1 MNAADVP
8 NVIGPSSGELKGAP
22 TKVEYHRKSVHL
34 PLISTELSGIPWISV
49 EFDRFLWDSINFHGC
64 LWMSLEVLGGP
75 CVHIFQVSF
84 HLLQTLPLSFQ
95 ASICSAS
102 CLPNL
107 ETWCRAMGDLKPCSR
122 LWSVLRVH

>member
-1 MNAADVP
+1 MDFCGTPSTSMDVHESP
-8 NVIGPSSGELKGAP
+8 W
-22 TKVEYHRKSVHL
+22 VHG
-34 PLISTELSGIPWISV
+34 SMGVQSMDV
-49 EFDRFLWDSINFHGC
+49 HGC
-64 LWMSLEVLGGP
+64 LWMSLEVHGGP

-95 ASICSAS
+95 ASTCSAS

-107 ETWCRAMGDLKPCSR
+107 ETWCRAVGDLKPCSR

>member
-1 MNAADVP
+1 M
-8 NVIGPSSGELKGAP
+8 GL
-22 TKVEYHRKSVHL
+22 KSVTQPRHVTQA
-34 PLISTELSGIPWISV
+34 IASCDTTKLSDIPWILV
-49 EFDRFLWDSINFHGC
+49 EFNGFLWDSINFH
-64 LWMSLEVLGGP
+64 GGP

-95 ASICSAS
+95 ASTCSAP